1 MAPKVPITH
10 TNPCYKTEENQMPV
24 PLSLREKMLKR
35 LAGQDDAVDKIVP
48 YVEMYQYGLSPENR
62 PIGVFL
68 LLGPTGT
75 GKTLTVEALAK
86 ALHGSKRNLLQINCG
101 EFQMEHEVAKL
112 IGAPPGYL
120 GHRETTPMVNQHK
133 LNSVASECSSI
144 SVVLFD
150 EIEKAAPSLMR
161 ILLGV
166 LDKATLKLGDGS
178 TVDFS
183 RTMIFMT
190 SNLGAKE
197 LFNSNRGIGFGGS
210 GTFEQSVQKSQNI
223 CKIAVQKN
231 FSPEFINRI
240 DQQIMYSPLS
250 DETFE
255 KILDM
260 ELNMVSSF
268 LVRRLGPAAPSVV
281 TYSEEARRF
290 LLERG
295 VSREYGA
302 RELKRV
308 IHKNILQNLPKMLKD
323 NKGKNLHIVVS
334 GDTLSSAALT
344 KSATN

>member
-1 MAPKVPITH
+1 MAPKVSLPI
-10 TNPCYKTEENQMPV
+10 PRRESSYEPMPA
-24 PLSLREKMLKR
+24 PLSLREKMLNR
-35 LAGQDDAVDKIVP
+35 LAGQDDAVDKIIP
-48 YVEMYQYGLSPENR
+48 YVELYQYGLSPENR

-75 GKTLTVEALAK
+75 GKTLTVEALAES
-86 ALHGSKRNLLQINCG
+86 LHGSKRNLLQINCG

-120 GHRETTPMVNQHK
+120 GHGETQPMIDQHK
-133 LNSVASECSSI
+133 INAVASERSGI
-144 SVVLFD
+144 SLILFD
-150 EIEKAAPSLMR
+150 EIEKAASSLMK

-166 LDKATLKLGDGS
+166 LDKATLRLGTGG
-178 TVDFS
+178 TVDL
-183 RTMIFMT
+183 RRCMIFMT

-197 LFNSNRGIGFGGS
+197 LFNANRGIGFK
-210 GTFEQSVQKSQNI
+210 GTNSFEQSVQKCQNI
-223 CKIAVQKN
+223 CKVAVQKK

-260 ELNMVSSF
+260 ELNMVHTF
-268 LVRRLGPAAPSVV
+268 LVSRLGPAAPSVV
-281 TYSEEARRF
+281 TYSEDARRF
-290 LLERG
+290 LLECG

-308 IHKNILQNLPKMLKD
+308 IHKNILQNLPKILKD
-323 NKGKNLHIVVS
+323 NKGKKLHIVVS
-334 GDTLSSAALT
+334 GDTLSSSALA